1 MTRRVAKKVGSNN
14 NFQYWVVSRR
24 LVRTI
29 KRNDNILISNATRS
43 TVLFVDRRP
52 PQADPWV
59 WYILVPW

>member
-1 MTRRVAKKVGSNN
+1 MTRRVAKKLIQTTIFNIGS
-14 NFQYWVVSRR
+14 VSRR
-24 LVRTI
+24 LVRTT